1 MNSNLYL
8 HNNESCDIYLWILKC
23 ILRRKSSEI
32 CTYLL
37 SNIFA
42 INYVKLIKFIT
53 NQKPKKQMFLEKTHE
68 QSNKHKVKLIVDER
82 HKK

>member
-1 MNSNLYL
+1 MNF
-8 HNNESCDIYLWILKC
+8 

-37 SNIFA
+37 FNIFA
-42 INYVKLIKFIT
+42 VNYVKLIKFIT
-53 NQKPKKQMFLEKTHE
+53 NQKQKKQMFLGKTHE

-82 HKK
+82 NEK